1 MRAAKKGG
9 WALAESPAG
18 PRFDAV
24 AVGYGMPVAVVTTL
38 PAVIPA
44 GHSVEVI
51 WYVELADPSRELAEP
66 RILDLDTMIEYA
78 AAVHH
83 VSEPPEIGVP
93 TPALPLAVRSGLRRI
108 RTLRGTVRRCIVTQ
122 VREYEGEQTRV
133 TLLVEPHSPTTP
145 YR

>member
-1 MRAAKKGG
+1 M
-9 WALAESPAG
+9 
-18 PRFDAV
+18 
-24 AVGYGMPVAVVTTL
+24 
-38 PAVIPA
+38 
-44 GHSVEVI
+44 EVI

-66 RILDLDTMIEYA
+66 RILDLDTMIEYG

-83 VSEPPEIGVP
+83 TSEPPELGVP
-93 TPALPLAVRSGLRRI
+93 TPALPVGVRSGLRRI

-122 VREYEGEQTRV
+122 VRGYEGLQTRV